1 MQRRP
6 SYRLLAGSGLL
17 AVVLAILLGHV
28 CALEIASA
36 HGPGGHARAAAAA
49 APHPDS
55 GDEVPHVHAASCDG
69 IRPTSTGLLSFADS
83 RPMTTV
89 RLTRGGSWLPRAA
102 SSLPVSRSRLFI
114 LHASL
119 LI

>member
-1 MQRRP
+1 MRGLPLGGR
-6 SYRLLAGSGLL
+6 GLL
-17 AVVLAILLGHV
+17 AVALATLLGHV
-28 CALEIASA
+28 CALEITSA
-36 HGPGGHARAAAAA
+36 QGPGGHARPAAAA

-69 IRPTSTGLLSFADS
+69 IRPSSAGLLLSLADS
-83 RPMTTV
+83 RPITPV
-89 RLTRGGSWLPRAA
+89 RLTRDASWLPRVA